1 MFGEN
6 ARHVVQLVELA
17 KVNERGHVLEAEPVV
32 LQDVHRLLEETT
44 LKNKTGVN

>member
-17 KVNERGHVLEAEPVV
+17 EVDERGHVLEAELVV
-32 LQDVHRLLEETT
+32 LQDVHRLLEERT
-44 LKNKTGVN
+44 LKTETGVN